1 MMGYCKLCISFMK
14 YAPAVYYNYKRKSTK
29 GWSIFNILLDIV
41 GGVFSFAS
49 GSIEVSDGLNVTK
62 LILAITTVFF
72 DVIFIVQHYCL
83 YNRNKEFYSDEV
95 GEMGDPLV

>member
-1 MMGYCKLCISFMK
+1 MK

-29 GWSIFNILLDIV
+29 GWSIFNILLDLV

-49 GSIEVSDGLNVTK
+49 GSIEVGDGLNVTK

-83 YNRNKEFYSDEV
+83 YKNKGEFYEKEG
-95 GEMGDPLV
+95 GEKETEEGIMGKLI